1 MSFSRRNWSDLS
13 SLARQRTLEDEEEQ
27 QRERRRRHRNLLSS
41 TSTDE
46 EPASPV
52 KDTSP
57 AASRSPSLLKP
68 QSLEDGEE
76 QKPSEVLNAQEG
88 RRTRCLPPVCEK
100 LRQEKEAGVEESC
113 PERGPQPWGKQE
125 SSRAAERAQEA
136 AKGRGDLPG
145 DKNLEPASERKVVVR
160 ARLQDKDQGVWTPRG
175 EQRKEAKEPP
185 EVGSCRLREVKI
197 LTRVGNCSTEE
208 KTSAVTSSPEQQQP
222 SRNPSKQVIQLSP
235 PQDEPAEKPD
245 PSSTHVTFSSSIR
258 RASPR
263 TVSFR
268 IISRNQKESQSPLT
282 RSASLRIPGSNSTIG
297 EKLEKYNSAVQRSE
311 GVKSSVPVQKSRLLS
326 SEGVASKRNFF
337 EGSAPSKAEPAAL
350 RKDSLKIPGSVTSRI
365 NLWISRAQEP
375 AKEENSKEI
384 RRINSLAKRDI
395 WIKQPGDTSGDTKCS
410 IPSSEQRLREPGR
423 SCLAGSAPALVTALP
438 YQRPGPEPFPDPAG
452 SPRSPAAPALSTL
465 MGAQVARVD
474 FGCPGS
480 REVSQIP
487 VPCSSAG
494 DRRDVTPTASL
505 ALDLW
510 QPRGWVSGGML
521 LYPVKQDWSR
531 DMTHFWSK
539 RWERRAPRLGSL
551 EESRGLTQ
559 PEICEQPALS

>member
-52 KDTSP
+52 KDNSP
-57 AASRSPSLLKP
+57 ASSRPPSLVKSP
-68 QSLEDGEE
+68 EDGEE
-76 QKPSEVLNAQEG
+76 RKLSQVLKTQEG
-88 RRTRCLPPVCEK
+88 RRTKGKCLPPVSEK
-100 LRQEKEAGVEESC
+100 LRQDKEQKEPEVGESC
-113 PERGPQPWGKQE
+113 PERGPQPCGRQE
-125 SSRAAERAQEA
+125 SSWAAERAQEA
-136 AKGRGDLPG
+136 AKGRGDPPG

-160 ARLQDKDQGVWTPRG
+160 ARLQDKDQGVWSPRG

-197 LTRVGNCSTEE
+197 LTRVGKEE
-208 KTSAVTSSPEQQQP
+208 KTLAVTSSPEQQP

-235 PQDEPAEKPD
+235 PPDEPAEEPD
-245 PSSTHVTFSSSIR
+245 PSPTHVTFSSSIR

-268 IISRNQKESQSPLT
+268 IISRQQKESQSPLT

-350 RKDSLKIPGSVTSRI
+350 RKPGTLLQGLVGARAAFGHRNCPGTVWVPAERWNLRSWDGANVWAGLCRLQLRSVSPCPGDWAGLHSCRGRAAAVTLVSLCVPQDNLKIPGSVTSRI

-395 WIKQPGDTSGDTKCS
+395 WIKQPGDTSGDTKL
-410 IPSSEQRLREPGR
+410 Q
-423 SCLAGSAPALVTALP
+423 
-438 YQRPGPEPFPDPAG
+438 
-452 SPRSPAAPALSTL
+452 
-465 MGAQVARVD
+465 
-474 FGCPGS
+474 
-480 REVSQIP
+480 
-487 VPCSSAG
+487 
-494 DRRDVTPTASL
+494 
-505 ALDLW
+505 
-510 QPRGWVSGGML
+510 
-521 LYPVKQDWSR
+521 
-531 DMTHFWSK
+531 
-539 RWERRAPRLGSL
+539 
-551 EESRGLTQ
+551 
-559 PEICEQPALS
+559 